1 MGAFVTPANGQRV
14 SGSILIYGYAWDPDG
29 KIGMVQFLIDGAV
42 RATLPYGEARMT
54 ECSALPDVAAC
65 PNIGFSHQW
74 NTNTVL
80 NGPHVVG
87 VRLIDDRGR
96 AVIVPQNAG
105 NGLTVIVE
113 NE

>member
-1 MGAFVTPANGQRV
+1 
-14 SGSILIYGYAWDPDG
+14 
-29 KIGMVQFLIDGAV
+29 
-42 RATLPYGEARMT
+42 LPYGEARTT

-65 PNIGFSHQW
+65 PNIGFWHQW

-87 VRLIDDRGR
+87 VRLIDDRGT